1 MFQPSGHNDKVWF
14 QSCLSNQ
21 DLLNKLKNIKLIVS
35 DVDGALTNAW
45 VYYDQAGE
53 GGRSFSTVD
62 GYIVKPALTAGLL
75 IALLS
80 GKNNPSTIAR
90 GKHLGIPDELLI
102 AGTGD
107 KRVNIKNLLQ
117 KQNILAHQTLIFGDD
132 FLDAQ
137 VKLDNQDII
146 YACPTNTPFYLQH
159 VADLIVP
166 RAGGHNAFRLLLD
179 AILYAQGKHIAQTVI
194 ETALAQ

>member
-1 MFQPSGHNDKVWF
+1 MFQSPVNNDKAWF

-21 DLLNKLKNIKLIVS
+21 DLLNKLKKIKLIIS

-45 VYYDQAGE
+45 VYYSQEGE
-53 GGRSFSTVD
+53 GGRYFSTVD
-62 GYIVKPALTAGLL
+62 GYIVRPALAAGLI
-75 IALLS
+75 IAFLS

-107 KRVNIKNLLQ
+107 KRENTNNLLQ
-117 KQNILAHQTLIFGDD
+117 KQNIQAHQALIFGDD

-159 VADLIVP
+159 AADLVVP
-166 RAGGHNAFRLLLD
+166 RAGGHHAFRLLLD
-179 AILYAQGKHIAQTVI
+179 LILYIQGKHIAQDVI
-194 ETALAQ
+194 ERALT